1 MITIIDTNKELEKNI
16 KIIENEDYIA
26 IDTEFI
32 RERTYFSKLCL
43 IQIASKNH
51 SFIIDP
57 LSKEIDLKS
66 FWNFISQEKVIKI
79 IHSGRQDMEI
89 FYQQFGQLPKSVYDT
104 QIAAMVC
111 GFGDQVS
118 YEQLVNR
125 LLNIKIDKSSRVSNW
140 SFRPLSEKQIQYALS
155 DVTYLVKVYEI
166 LKNEISIHKREL
178 WIKEEMENLAESKNY
193 EINTEEAWKKLKI
206 KSTKRAYLNKVKHL
220 ANWREKVSI
229 NRNVP
234 RNKVIRDDTL
244 LEIASLNPKSSE
256 DFKRLRVFSLDKDK
270 RIINAIIKTLRE
282 AETVPENL
290 FPETNYIKKDKFK
303 SLATLELL
311 KVLVKFVSE
320 DQRVAQKL
328 IIKQNELELIAE
340 GNFENLKSFKGWR
353 NEIFGKLAKDLL
365 EGRTAFGIKNKKIQI
380 INSYN

>member
-43 IQIASKNH
+43 IQIASRNH

-57 LSKEIDLKS
+57 LSKELDLKS
-66 FWNFISQEKVIKI
+66 LWNFIRQEKVIKI

-125 LLNIKIDKSSRVSNW
+125 LLNIRIDKSSRVSNW

-155 DVTYLVKVYEI
+155 DVTHLVKVYEI
-166 LKNEISIHKREL
+166 LKNEISIHKRES
-178 WIKEEMENLAESKNY
+178 WIKEEMEGLTESKNY
-193 EINTEEAWKKLKI
+193 EINTEESWKKLKI

-234 RNKVIRDDTL
+234 RNKVLRDDTL
-244 LEIASLNPKSSE
+244 LEIASLSPRSAE
-256 DFKRLRVFSLDKDK
+256 DFKKLRVFSLDKDK
-270 RIINAIIKTLRE
+270 RVINEIIETLKD
-282 AETVPENL
+282 AGMVPENL
-290 FPETNYIKKDKFK
+290 FPETNYIKKNKVK
-303 SLATLELL
+303 SLALLELL

-328 IIKQNELELIAE
+328 IIKQSELELIAE
-340 GNFENLKSFKGWR
+340 GNFENLNSFKGWR

-365 EGRTAFGIKNKKIQI
+365 EGKIAFGIKNKKVQI

>member
-57 LSKEIDLKS
+57 LSKDLELKS
-66 FWNFISQEKVIKI
+66 FWNFIRQEKVIKI

-155 DVTYLVKVYEI
+155 DVTHLVKVYEI

-178 WIKEEMENLAESKNY
+178 WIKEEMESLAESKNY
-193 EINTEEAWKKLKI
+193 EINTEESWRKLKI

-234 RNKVIRDDTL
+234 RNKVLRDDTL
-244 LEIASLNPKSSE
+244 LEIAFLNPKSAE
-256 DFKRLRVFSLDKDK
+256 DFKKLRVFSLDKDK
-270 RIINAIIKTLRE
+270 RVINEIIE
-282 AETVPENL
+282 ALKEAGTVPENL
-290 FPETNYIKKDKFK
+290 FPETNYIKKNKVK
-303 SLATLELL
+303 SLALLELL

-340 GNFENLKSFKGWR
+340 GNFENLNSFKGWR

-365 EGRTAFGIKNKKIQI
+365 EGKIAFGIKNKKIQI
-380 INSYN
+380 INSVN

>member
-1 MITIIDTNKELEKNI
+1 MIAIIDTNKELEKNI

-26 IDTEFI
+26 VDTEFI

-43 IQIASKNH
+43 IQIASRNH

-57 LSKEIDLKS
+57 LSKNIDLKS
-66 FWNFISQEKVIKI
+66 FWSFINQEKVIKI
-79 IHSGRQDMEI
+79 LHSGRQDMEI

-125 LLNIKIDKSSRVSNW
+125 LLNIRIDKSSRVSNW

-155 DVTYLVKVYEI
+155 DVTHLVKVYEI
-166 LKNEISIHKREL
+166 LRNEISIHKREL
-178 WIKEEMENLAESKNY
+178 WIKEEMESLAESKNY

-206 KSTKRAYLNKVKHL
+206 KSTKRTYLNKVKYL
-220 ANWREKVSI
+220 AEWREKVSI

-244 LEIASLNPKSSE
+244 LEIASLNPKSTE

-270 RIINAIIKTLRE
+270 RVINEIIETLKE
-282 AETVPENL
+282 AEMVPENL
-290 FPETNYIKKDKFK
+290 FPETNYIKKNKVK
-303 SLATLELL
+303 SLALLELL

-340 GNFENLKSFKGWR
+340 GNFENLNSFKGWR

-365 EGRTAFGIKNKKIQI
+365 EGKIAFGIKNKKVQI

>member
-1 MITIIDTNKELEKNI
+1 MITIIDTNKELKKNI

-57 LSKEIDLKS
+57 LSKELDLKS

-89 FYQQFGQLPKSVYDT
+89 FFQQFGQLPKSVYDT

-125 LLNIKIDKSSRVSNW
+125 LLNVKIDKSSRVSNW

-166 LKNEISIHKREL
+166 LKNEIFLHKREL
-178 WIKEEMENLAESKNY
+178 WIKEEMENLSESKNY
-193 EINTEEAWKKLKI
+193 EINTKESWKKLKI
-206 KSTKRAYLNKVKHL
+206 KSTKRAYLNKVKYL
-220 ANWREKVSI
+220 ADWREKASI

-244 LEIASLNPKSSE
+244 LEIASLNPKNSE
-256 DFKRLRVFSLDKDK
+256 DFRRLRVFSLDKDK
-270 RIINAIIKTLRE
+270 NIISEIIKTLRE

-290 FPETNYIKKDKFK
+290 FPETNYIKKNKVK
-303 SLATLELL
+303 SLAVLELL

-328 IIKQNELELIAE
+328 IVKQNELELMAE

-365 EGRTAFGIKNKKIQI
+365 EGKIAFGIKNKKIQI
-380 INSYN
+380 INSNN

>member
-1 MITIIDTNKELEKNI
+1 M
-16 KIIENEDYIA
+16 
-26 IDTEFI
+26 
-32 RERTYFSKLCL
+32 

-57 LSKEIDLKS
+57 LSKDINLKS

-89 FYQQFGQLPKSVYDT
+89 FFQQFGQLPKSVYDT

-125 LLNIKIDKSSRVSNW
+125 LLNVKIDKSSRVSNW

-178 WIKEEMENLAESKNY
+178 WIKEEMEGLAESKNY
-193 EINTEEAWKKLKI
+193 EINTEESWKKLKI
-206 KSTKRAYLNKVKHL
+206 KSTKRAYLNKVKYL
-220 ANWREKVSI
+220 ADWREKVSI

-244 LEIASLNPKSSE
+244 LEIASVSPKNRE
-256 DFKRLRVFSLDKDK
+256 DFKRLRVFSLERDKM
-270 RIINAIIKTLRE
+270 IINEIIETLKE
-282 AETVPENL
+282 AEMVPENL
-290 FPETNYIKKDKFK
+290 FPEINYMKKNKVK
-303 SLATLELL
+303 SLAVLELL

-365 EGRTAFGIKNKKIQI
+365 EGKIAFGIKNKKIQI
-380 INSYN
+380 INSVN

>member
-1 MITIIDTNKELEKNI
+1 MITIIDSNKELEKNI

-57 LSKEIDLKS
+57 LSKGIDLKS
-66 FWNFISQEKVIKI
+66 FWKFITKEKIIKI
-79 IHSGRQDMEI
+79 FHSGRQDMEI
-89 FYQQFGQLPKSVYDT
+89 FFQQFGQLPKSVYDT

-118 YEQLVNR
+118 YEQLVDR
-125 LLNIKIDKSSRVSNW
+125 LLNVRIDKSSRISNW

-178 WIKEEMENLAESKNY
+178 WIKEEMESLAESKNY

-206 KSTKRAYLNKVKHL
+206 KSTKRAYLNKVKYL
-220 ANWREKVSI
+220 AGWREKASI

-270 RIINAIIKTLRE
+270 KIIFEIIETLRQ
-282 AETVPENL
+282 AEMVPENL
-290 FPETNYIKKDKFK
+290 FPEINYKKKNKVK
-303 SLATLELL
+303 SFAVLELL

-328 IIKQNELELIAE
+328 IVKQNELELIAE
-340 GNFENLKSFKGWR
+340 GNIENLKSFKGWR

-365 EGRTAFGIKNKKIQI
+365 GGRIAFVIKNKKIQI
-380 INSYN
+380 IDSNN

>member
-66 FWNFISQEKVIKI
+66 FWKFLTKEKIIKI
-79 IHSGRQDMEI
+79 VHSGRQDMEI
-89 FYQQFGQLPKSVYDT
+89 FFQQFGQLPKSVYDT

-125 LLNIKIDKSSRVSNW
+125 LLNVKIDKSSRVSNW
-140 SFRPLSEKQIQYALS
+140 SFRPLSEKQIKYALS
-155 DVTYLVKVYEI
+155 DVIYLVKVYEI
-166 LKNEISIHKREL
+166 LKDKISLYKREL
-178 WIKEEMENLAESKNY
+178 WIKEEMESLSEIKNY
-193 EINTEEAWKKLKI
+193 EINTGEAWKKLKI
-206 KSTKRAYLNKVKHL
+206 KSTKRDYLNKVKHL
-220 ANWREKVSI
+220 ADWREKVSI

-244 LEIASLNPKSSE
+244 LEIASVSPKNRE
-256 DFKRLRVFSLDKDK
+256 DFKRLRVFSLERDKL
-270 RIINAIIKTLRE
+270 IINEIIETLKE
-282 AETVPENL
+282 AEMVPENL
-290 FPETNYIKKDKFK
+290 FPEINYMKKNKVK
-303 SLATLELL
+303 SLAVLELL

-320 DQRVAQKL
+320 DQKVAQKL

-365 EGRTAFGIKNKKIQI
+365 GGKIAFGINNKKIHI
-380 INSYN
+380 IKSKN